1 MTKHFFNDINKNM
14 IYIVK
19 HKNEKI
25 SGYGFPEDDKE
36 LFSTKE
42 LIIIN
47 IIGFIMLCVMYLIG
61 MS

>member
-1 MTKHFFNDINKNM
+1 M

-19 HKNEKI
+19 HKNEQI

-36 LFSTKE
+36 LFSLKE

>member
-1 MTKHFFNDINKNM
+1 M

-47 IIGFIMLCVMYLIG
+47 IIGFIMLCVMFILG
-61 MS
+61 LK

>member
-1 MTKHFFNDINKNM
+1 M

-47 IIGFIMLCVMYLIG
+47 IIGFIMLCVMLILG
-61 MS
+61 LK